1 MELAEAL
8 VTRRSVRKLAPEPI
22 PREIIEEL
30 VSAATMAPNAHN
42 SQPWQ
47 FVVVEEARE
56 SLVDALA
63 SSLRGDLLDEGE
75 DPDEAQ
81 MIAEAKAGRFRH
93 PPVLLLVCL
102 DAQRIKTGPRHDAER
117 LLAVH
122 SVAAAIQNLL
132 LAAHDRGLATC
143 WYCAPAFCPETVRK
157 ALDLSPGVEP
167 QALVAL
173 GRGAED
179 PTSPLRRPLAE
190 VLVWR

>member
-1 MELAEAL
+1 MELTEAL
-8 VTRRSVRKLAPEPI
+8 ATRRSVRKLAPEPV
-22 PREIIEEL
+22 PKEIIEEL

-47 FVVVEEARE
+47 FVVVGEMREA
-56 SLVDALA
+56 LVDALA
-63 SSLRGDLLDEGE
+63 TSLRSDLLGEGE
-75 DPDEAQ
+75 DPDEARL
-81 MIAEAKAGRFRH
+81 IAKAKTGRFRD
-93 PPVLLLVCL
+93 PPALLLVCL
-102 DAQRIKTGPRHDAER
+102 DAQRIKSGPHHDAER
-117 LLAVH
+117 LLAVQ

-143 WYCAPAFCPETVRK
+143 WYCAPAFCSETVRD

-173 GRGAED
+173 GRPVED

>member
-8 VTRRSVRKLAPEPI
+8 ATRRSVRKLAPDPV

-47 FVVVEEARE
+47 FVVVEEMRE
-56 SLVDALA
+56 ALVDALA
-63 SSLRGDLLDEGE
+63 SSLRSDLLGEGE
-75 DPDEAQ
+75 GPDEAQ
-81 MIAEAKAGRFRH
+81 RIAEAKTGRFRH
-93 PPVLLLVCL
+93 PPTLLLVCL
-102 DAQRIKTGPRHDAER
+102 DAQRIKASPRHDAER

-173 GRGAED
+173 GRPAED